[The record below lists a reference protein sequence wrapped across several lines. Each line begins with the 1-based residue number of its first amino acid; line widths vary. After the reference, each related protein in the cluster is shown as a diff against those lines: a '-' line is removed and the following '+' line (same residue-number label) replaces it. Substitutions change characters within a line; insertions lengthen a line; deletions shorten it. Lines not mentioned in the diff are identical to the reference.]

1 MEFHYA
7 TRLQGIRRRGGTVQV
22 DANLPL
28 PLAAALDLEPGET
41 VTWKVLDRTHWLWV
55 RWPERK
61 QLKGQAA
68 PRRRKSRRKASRR
81 RQEDRP

>member
-22 DANLPL
+22 DANLRL

-55 RWPERK
+55 RWPERQ
-61 QLKGQAA
+61 QLQGQAA
-68 PRRRKSRRKASRR
+68 PRRKRSRR